1 MLMTYYL
8 TYYTTKKQIKIKM
21 EKIFNWLIDHKQELM
36 NKFIFK
42 MIPNKRDAEDFYQDL
57 IIILSTK
64 GKDKLLSILERS
76 TDNNNEMM
84 RYVYIIIKN
93 NLKSKNSRYYYT
105 YRKPVG
111 SEYDEVL
118 DDSYDIDTTDKHNLL
133 EEIELD
139 YANLI
144 DKINNYFD
152 IELENN
158 PKSFYDKRIF
168 ELYYK
173 EDNTYRGLSRLLD
186 IPSTSIYNT
195 VKKTKSTIMKVF
207 KDDITIINNKLSHYY
222 NEGV

>member
-1 MLMTYYL
+1 
-8 TYYTTKKQIKIKM
+8 M
-21 EKIFNWLIDHKQELM
+21 EQIFNWLIEHKQELM

-64 GKDKLLSILERS
+64 NPQRLIDILERS
-76 TDNNNEMM
+76 DESNNEMM
-84 RYVYIIIKN
+84 RYVYIIIRN

-111 SEYDEVL
+111 QDYDEL
-118 DDSYDIDTTDKHNLL
+118 IDDSEDIDESTKHHLL
-133 EEIELD
+133 EEIETD
-139 YANLI
+139 YAMLM

-152 IELENN
+152 LELKDN

-173 EDNTYRGLSRLLD
+173 EDNTYRGLSKLLD

-195 VKKTKSTIMKVF
+195 VKKTKSTILKVF
-207 KDDITIINNKLSHYY
+207 KTDIELINNKLIHYY
-222 NEGV
+222 NEVE